1 MFQNG
6 FSFWKFSKHPCT
18 HHPARYPHGPCLLL
32 EICCSFL
39 PKLFKSSKVQILF
52 TQISQSEGRVY
63 KSKICLS
70 VCLFVCLSSHII
82 YCCCDM
88 IFYWW
93 DCISISPL
101 IYLFGQA
108 SSGFPPCARLRF
120 HCCAFLRLSYTETPS
135 WPLPYLPV
143 MIMAMGVKRLRKTLS
158 WNSFTFNFPARIKMM
173 IIANTSEVRPNIML
187 RGVWR
192 GETKSLFTIIPSSRQ
207 GAHHP
212 GLPGERGFT
221 WCARPA
227 GLNIIILT
235 IIIFITMIV
244 IVFMVKS
251 S

>member
-1 MFQNG
+1 MPYFHANLTEWG
-6 FSFWKFSKHPCT
+6 
-18 HHPARYPHGPCLLL
+18 
-32 EICCSFL
+32 
-39 PKLFKSSKVQILF
+39 SSLQVKN
-52 TQISQSEGRVY
+52 
-63 KSKICLS
+63 LS
-70 VCLFVCLSSHII
+70 VCLFVCLFVITSRFQIKALYIIPGSRLTPHII

-101 IYLFGQA
+101 IYLIGQA

-173 IIANTSEVRPNIML
+173 IIANTSEARHNIML

-192 GETKSLFTIIPSSRQ
+192 EGKLNHYNHPHYLPSYHLHVRVPTIL
-207 GAHHP
+207 AC
-212 GLPGERGFT
+212 LERGVSHGVPDLQVST
-221 WCARPA
+221 
-227 GLNIIILT
+227 
-235 IIIFITMIV
+235 
-244 IVFMVKS
+244 
-251 S
+251 

>member
-1 MFQNG
+1 MTVDQCFPNPKIYALMRMRQPNIKKYSKLLVQ
-6 FSFWKFSKHPCT
+6 FS
-18 HHPARYPHGPCLLL
+18 L
-32 EICCSFL
+32 E
-39 PKLFKSSKVQILF
+39 P
-52 TQISQSEGRVY
+52 SQSDG
-63 KSKICLS
+63 LS
-70 VCLFVCLSSHII
+70 LQIYHLVRLSSLQDFRYGPFISSQDHAWPHISYI
-82 YCCCDM
+82 AVV

-101 IYLFGQA
+101 IYLIGQA

-207 GAHHP
+207 GTHHP

-227 GLNIIILT
+227 GLNIIILI
-235 IIIFITMIV
+235 IIIFMIMIIV
-244 IVFMVKS
+244 IVVMVKS
-251 S
+251 SLSS